1 MTTSEHTSRCYAHS
15 RVLGSPQRKTLSS
28 QRVNFSSPLLPSP
41 HPLIISPFIFLT
53 PGPQSCGTKSRD
65 LFFPQYTPCSLGTD
79 PLVLAALS
87 GHLLTIHPSS
97 DPCDTESQDAPWH
110 TPMKPPASVSNC
122 DSCYLHSQISALTLA
137 GTAPSSV
144 WSFSFLTCL
153 TSHFPA
159 SGPLFLWLNT
169 CLFLFHAYGFIFFL
183 PLGEPANTPVLG

>member
-15 RVLGSPQRKTLSS
+15 RVLGSPQRETLSS

-122 DSCYLHSQISALTLA
+122 DSCYLHSQISALA
-137 GTAPSSV
+137 QGANPS
-144 WSFSFLTCL
+144 WNCPFRCL
-153 TSHFPA
+153 VIQLPDLSHLSLP
-159 SGPLFLWLNT
+159 
-169 CLFLFHAYGFIFFL
+169 CLRAFVSA
-183 PLGEPANTPVLG
+183 T